1 MPFHVRDNETDA
13 LVRELARRRGV
24 GLTEAVKL
32 AVRNE
37 LQREAAQ
44 EPLRERLRKI
54 AEPLAAYEN
63 RDGKPDKEFFDWLSG
78 D

>member
-1 MPFHVRDNETDA
+1 MPFHVRDDETDS

-37 LQREAAQ
+37 LKAEAAQ
-44 EPLRERLRKI
+44 VPLRDRLRRI
-54 AEPLAAYEN
+54 AAGIAAYP
-63 RDGKPDKEFFDWLSG
+63 DTGKKADKKFFDTLSES
-78 D
+78 